1 MRELVE
7 VVGVHFRF
15 PEKIYYYLSEGIDPK
30 IGDTVITK
38 QDTNIRIGTVI
49 KEKTEVDKSNLD
61 EEIGVVQRIASKR
74 DLDIALKNKD
84 KEKEFVQICC
94 EKAKKMNLEMKVVDC
109 EYFHDKK
116 KILFYFTSEG
126 RVDFRELV
134 KELGASLHA
143 RIQMLQIGARDEVK
157 ILGGLGSC
165 GREVC
170 CNKFI
175 REFSP
180 VTIRM
185 AKDQNLAL
193 NQTKISGACG
203 RLMCCL
209 AYEEENYELLNMSMP
224 RRGSKVKTK
233 DGITGIV
240 DNINVL
246 KQKVRI
252 IVDSNDESKRLVE
265 YDAKDIIFNKQDTL
279 SELIR
284 KEASEEDEYS
294 K

>member
-1 MRELVE
+1 MRELVD
-7 VVGVHFRF
+7 VVGIHFRF
-15 PEKIYYYLSEGIDPK
+15 PEKTYYYLSEDIDLK
-30 IGDTVITK
+30 IGDVVITK

-49 KEKTEVDKSNLD
+49 KEKIEIDKDSLD
-61 EEIGVVQRIASKR
+61 EEIGVVQRKASKK
-74 DLDIALKNKD
+74 DLEIAAQNKE
-84 KEKEFVQICC
+84 KEKEFAKICS
-94 EKAKKMNLEMKVVDC
+94 ETAKKMDLDMKVVDC

-134 KELGASLHA
+134 KELGANLHA

-165 GREVC
+165 GRAVC
-170 CNKFI
+170 CNEFI

-209 AYEEENYELLNMSMP
+209 AYEEDNYELLNMSMP

-233 DGITGIV
+233 DGVTGIV

-252 IVDSNDESKRLVE
+252 IVDSTDESRRLVE
-265 YDAKDIIFNKQDTL
+265 YDAKDIIFNKQDSL

-284 KEASEEDEYS
+284 KEASEEDDIT
-294 K
+294 